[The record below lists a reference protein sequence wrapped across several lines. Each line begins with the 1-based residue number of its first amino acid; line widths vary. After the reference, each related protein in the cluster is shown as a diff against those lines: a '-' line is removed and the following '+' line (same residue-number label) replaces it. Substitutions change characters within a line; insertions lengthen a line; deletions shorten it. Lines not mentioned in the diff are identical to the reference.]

1 MRTSLTEHRHI
12 VLYVLAVAGL
22 LLIPVGLMAV
32 SDNVK
37 LSAFDFIAAGVLL
50 LGTGLAFE
58 LVSRRTGLTKKDWS
72 AGRPTA
78 WSRLSRAQAEAS
90 SWACNPTRRSCGNM
104 QTSAGPLCL
113 QPLYVCA
120 EVNKRA

>member
-32 SDNVK
+32 SDSVK
-37 LSAFDFIAAGVLL
+37 WSAFDFIVAGVLL

-58 LVSRRTGLTKKDWS
+58 LVSRRTG
-72 AGRPTA
+72 
-78 WSRLSRAQAEAS
+78 
-90 SWACNPTRRSCGNM
+90 NPTYRTVTGVVLV
-104 QTSAGPLCL
+104 GLL
-113 QPLYVCA
+113 LLIWA
-120 EVNKRA
+120 EEAISLFN